1 MKWNIITVTFTNPVR
16 LSASF
21 YEIEMSNFRQ
31 DNKLLPSRL
40 STANVARYSET
51 YEEA

>member
-1 MKWNIITVTFTNPVR
+1 MKWNLIKVTFTNPVR

-31 DNKLLPSRL
+31 DNKLLVSRP
-40 STANVARYSET
+40 STANVARYSEA